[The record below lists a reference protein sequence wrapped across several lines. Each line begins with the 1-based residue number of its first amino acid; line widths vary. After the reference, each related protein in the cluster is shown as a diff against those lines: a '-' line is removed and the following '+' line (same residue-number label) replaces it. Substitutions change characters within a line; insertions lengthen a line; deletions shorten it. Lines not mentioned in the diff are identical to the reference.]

1 MDSLIESIEIL
12 YLNNLI
18 KQAKKEN
25 INKNLIEKELSKYDK
40 NEKSYFESES
50 DSAVLY
56 SDDFIYKKPWNK
68 LNNIHKKIKIKQFV
82 NNINASNEN
91 KTKLIKELIKMI
103 ENKSLTKNKSV
114 NYDSLNGKII
124 SIPNIKYDN
133 NKYVIDN

>member
-1 MDSLIESIEIL
+1 MDSLIENMEIL

-18 KQAKKEN
+18 KQAQKEN
-25 INKNLIEKELSKYDK
+25 VNKNLIEKELSKYDK
-40 NEKSYFESES
+40 NDKSYFESES
-50 DSAVLY
+50 DSPILY

-82 NNINASNEN
+82 NNINTSNEN
-91 KTKLIKELIKMI
+91 KTKLIKDLIKMI

-133 NKYVIDN
+133 SKYVIDY